1 MVETLLFNVS
11 RIHSLW
17 PTFLGHLMEVLGN
30 QKIAVRITG
39 LDALAKAT
47 NGILTRI
54 IKAGP
59 NDPGEHLSQ
68 KWPIARHL

>member
-1 MVETLLFNVS
+1 
-11 RIHSLW
+11 
-17 PTFLGHLMEVLGN
+17 MEVLGN

-59 NDPGEHLSQ
+59 NDPGLSL
-68 KWPIARHL
+68 PSF